1 MVRAIGSD
9 SVGGLGQLSDEE
21 LMVRYCEE
29 GRAEVFNELVRRYER
44 ELYRYL
50 ARYLGDPSLAEDV
63 FQNTFL
69 QVHLKRGLF
78 ENGRPFRPWLYA
90 IATHQAVDSLR
101 KVGRHPT
108 VSLDQRVS
116 GGSGESEAGNL
127 VDLLIGTDE
136 GPLSQLQEA
145 ERQQWVRDSI
155 ARLPETLRQTLILAY
170 HQDLKYREIAEI
182 QKIPVGTVKSR
193 LHAALEKLQ
202 QMARSVGRDGDE

>member
-1 MVRAIGSD
+1 MVKALGSD
-9 SVGGLGQLSDEE
+9 SAEDLGQLSDEE
-21 LMVRYCEE
+21 LMRRYREE
-29 GRAEVFNELVRRYER
+29 ARAEIFTELVHRYER

-78 ENGRPFRPWLYA
+78 EEGRPFRPWLYA
-90 IATHQAVDSLR
+90 IATHQAVDALR

-108 VSLDQRVS
+108 VSLDQRV
-116 GGSGESEAGNL
+116 GGGGRESDAGNL
-127 VDLLIGTDE
+127 IDLLVSE
-136 GPLSQLQEA
+136 NAGPLAELQDA
-145 ERQQWVRDSI
+145 ERQQWVRESI
-155 ARLPETLRQTLILAY
+155 ARLPDTLRQTLMLAY

-182 QKIPVGTVKSR
+182 LKIPVGTVKSR

-202 QMARSVGRDGDE
+202 QMARSAKRFVEE